1 MSPSPEQVSLLA
13 PAGRICFWPQWLA
26 ATEAELL
33 LQTLMDELDWRQLPV
48 RMFGRWIPQPRL
60 VDFHADPGVSYTY
73 AGLRLGGSGWPKRL
87 DDLRRALTQ
96 IAGVE
101 FNSVLCNLYRDG
113 RDYMG
118 WHADDEVELG
128 RDPCIASIS
137 LGASRRFMLRPKR
150 QRADAALRHEYR
162 LDSGS
167 LMLMKGDLQH
177 HWQHQLPKALRVK
190 EARVNLT
197 FRRILCNKSAP

>member
-1 MSPSPEQVSLLA
+1 MSMSREQERQLE
-13 PAGRICFWPQWLA
+13 PAGRIRFWPQWLA
-26 ATEAELL
+26 ATEAEAL
-33 LQTLMDELDWRQLPV
+33 LQSLMDELDWRQLPV

-73 AGLRLGGSGWPKRL
+73 AGLRLCGQGWPARL
-87 DDLRRALTQ
+87 DSLRRAVAE

-118 WHADDEVELG
+118 WHADDEAELG
-128 RDPCIASIS
+128 REPCIASIS
-137 LGASRRFMLRPKR
+137 LGASRRFLLRPKG
-150 QRADAALRHEYR
+150 QRAESAQRHEYR
-162 LDSGS
+162 LDSGGLL
-167 LMLMKGDLQH
+167 LMAGDLQH

-197 FRRILCNKSAP
+197 FRRILAV